1 MKNGITSII
10 MVAAAMAAGVAC
22 SGELQPGHQPGT
34 EPEPEIK
41 TVFSASTI
49 GTGTKTTLGDKTDGK
64 YPVLWGEGDCISVN
78 GIASEALTA
87 DAAGQN
93 KANFTVMGEI
103 PAAPYTAIYP
113 SSARVSENSVE
124 FVSAQAPAEAGF
136 DPSAAIMAVQSS
148 DEQLNFH
155 HLAAYMRITVTYPAN
170 YNRRA
175 TKAVFCG
182 NGSEDVAGEF
192 GISFNESGEP
202 VLGAVVGTGEKSI
215 IVTASEGVEAAA
227 GASGLTN
234 FIIAMPAQTF
244 AKGFKLEF
252 SDAKGVFL
260 KAETASS
267 VVVKQGVI
275 LNAPALTF
283 TALDNTTSDL
293 DEVEGGQL
301 TIVWDTPVAIDPDG
315 GTYGRVHR
323 LNDGRLMATYTSANA
338 GQVRF
343 SSNNGNTWTA
353 KTTILPAYTENG
365 LTYRMD
371 NIEFAQL
378 SSPNPYKPGRIIYAV
393 NERGFYKEGKDNIF
407 KTPYHISVCTS
418 DDNGVSRSELTRI
431 YTSATSVGCYEP
443 FVLEL
448 PDGTV
453 QIYFADEMAAGNP
466 PYQKIRVAESKDGG
480 ETWETP
486 RDVCYT
492 ATRRDGMPT
501 AMLYGDN
508 IYLAIE
514 HYETDTQRLHPQMVY
529 NPISDNWKSSVL
541 SPSTYRFDPFETPL
555 ISTTIYNGAPYIA
568 QTDNYFVI
576 AYQTVDESKYSN
588 EDIAKKHRRMEVQ
601 ICPKSEMTGDKF
613 EGKMRVKTLIP
624 EGDGVKT
631 GIKWP
636 AICPLGGD
644 EFLAV
649 YELHDISTGKLRVK
663 AVRGRITTSTPEFE

>member
-1 MKNGITSII
+1 MTRRITA
-10 MVAAAMAAGVAC
+10 VLTAMAATALVLSC
-22 SGELQPGHQPGT
+22 TGEQQPEQKPGT
-34 EPEPEIK
+34 EPTTEVE
-41 TVFSASTI
+41 TVFTASAFENE
-49 GTGTKTTLGDKTDGK
+49 TKTALGDKADGK
-64 YPVLWGEGDCISVN
+64 YPVLWSEGDCISVN
-78 GIASEALTA
+78 GVVSEALTA
-87 DAAGQN
+87 EEAGGK
-93 KANFTVMGEI
+93 KANFTVKGAVE
-103 PAAPYTAIYP
+103 APYTAIYP
-113 SSARVSENSVE
+113 SSARVSENSVK
-124 FVSAQAPAEAGF
+124 FVSAQTPAEAGF
-136 DPSAAIMAVQSS
+136 DPAAAIMVASGES
-148 DEQLNFH
+148 TTLEFRQLC
-155 HLAAYMRITVTYPAN
+155 AYLRIVVNYPTN
-170 YNRRA
+170 CTRRA
-175 TKAVFCG
+175 SKAVFKG
-182 NGSEDVAGEF
+182 NASEDVAGDF
-192 GISFNESGEP
+192 GFSAGEDGSVTLGEVSG
-202 VLGAVVGTGEKSI
+202 
-215 IVTASEGVEAAA
+215 A
-227 GASGLTN
+227 GAKTLTLTPADAEGGLVN
-234 FIIAMPAQTF
+234 FCMALPPQTF
-244 AKGFKLEF
+244 KSGFCLEF
-252 SDAKGVFL
+252 SDAKGCFL
-260 KAETASS
+260 KAETTAE
-267 VVVKQGVI
+267 VALKQGVI
-275 LNAPALTF
+275 LNAPELTF

-301 TIVWDTPVAIDPDG
+301 TIIWDTPVAIDPDG

-323 LNDGRLMATYTSANA
+323 LNDGRLMVTYTSANA

-431 YTSATSVGCYEP
+431 YTSATSVGSYEP
-443 FVLEL
+443 FILEL

-466 PYQKIRVAESKDGG
+466 PYQKIRVVESKDGG

-529 NPISDNWKSSVL
+529 NPISDNWKSSVQ

-588 EDIAKKHRRMEVQ
+588 EDIAKRHRRMEVQ

-631 GIKWP
+631 GINWP

-649 YELHDISTGKLRVK
+649 YELHDISTGTLREK